1 MIIDYKKRQSTLI
14 KIYSRSHISSMIKQE
29 PSQSAAEEASS
40 DLFNPKSK
48 IFVNSVTASCVML
61 LIFSIAGIAFQVCY
75 LNPRT
80 RMIEAAKSKLLYYF
94 QFCKYSNFNTKTKK

>member
-80 RMIEAAKSKLLYYF
+80 RMIEAAKSKLLY
-94 QFCKYSNFNTKTKK
+94 SIL